1 MKYSIIFEMAL
12 TEAIAAMPEM
22 AHDLFVLACLEIGN
36 DPYGQC
42 GDVAESAAGVVT
54 KRAWAVSSLGLI
66 EYEID
71 EEASVITLTSV
82 ISLI

>member
-1 MKYSIIFEMAL
+1 MAL

-22 AHDLFVLACLEIGN
+22 AHAMFVMACLEIGN
-36 DPYGQC
+36 DPYGQG
-42 GDVAESAAGVVT
+42 GDVAERTAGGVT

-66 EYEID
+66 EYEVD
-71 EEASVITLTSV
+71 EEASVITLISV